1 MRLTGAGI
9 VALIGRLAVL
19 LFLGVTVGPAA
30 AQSIQP
36 WVELAPGEALSVR
49 AVVAPNAACPTLAA
63 DGAPVAM
70 QPRAVPDASF
80 PVRVCEAR
88 VSQATARLMLA
99 DTPLPTLPATVNRIV
114 AFGDTGCRLARFAAR
129 IAAIHSDGRSRRSP
143 RPPRQNTPTW

>member
-1 MRLTGAGI
+1 MTILQCVRPGTGI
-9 VALIGRLAVL
+9 VALIGALAFL
-19 LFLGVTVGPAA
+19 LSLGVTVGPAA

-49 AVVAPNAACPTLAA
+49 AVVASDAACPALAA

-88 VSQATARLMLA
+88 VPQATARLMLG
-99 DTPLPTLPATVNRIV
+99 DTP
-114 AFGDTGCRLARFAAR
+114 
-129 IAAIHSDGRSRRSP
+129 
-143 RPPRQNTPTW
+143 